1 MLWLETVFQKWNQ
14 SKRYRLASTTNVT
27 KKWIYMDN
35 ESTRNDQKKKTLT
48 IEVYKYVAVRAE
60 ENSS

>member
-1 MLWLETVFQKWNQ
+1 MTNQ
-14 SKRYRLASTTNVT
+14 PAM
-27 KKWIYMDN
+27 I
-35 ESTRNDQKKKTLT
+35 KKKKLT

>member
-1 MLWLETVFQKWNQ
+1 MNQ
-14 SKRYRLASTTNVT
+14 PTM
-27 KKWIYMDN
+27 I
-35 ESTRNDQKKKTLT
+35 KKKTKKLT

>member
-1 MLWLETVFQKWNQ
+1 MV
-14 SKRYRLASTTNVT
+14 
-27 KKWIYMDN
+27 N
-35 ESTRNDQKKKTLT
+35 ESTRNDQKKKLT

>member
-1 MLWLETVFQKWNQ
+1 
-14 SKRYRLASTTNVT
+14 
-27 KKWIYMDN
+27 MDN
-35 ESTRNDQKKKTLT
+35 ESTRNDQKKRKLT